1 MQQEEIYF
9 SVGIDSM
16 INFRNVFTGS
26 FLKYHRGQ
34 IQIFTKITK
43 EPITGCDMFKYK
55 TGKDLIVVYN
65 CSHNTSL
72 IFRFPGDGKVYID
85 KIIGADETTRV
96 STVTNCATGGNFV
109 RQQVLH
115 KIYRDLGVDIAELE
129 DL

>member
-26 FLKYHRGQ
+26 FLKYHRSQ

-43 EPITGCDMFKYK
+43 DPIAGCDMFKYK
-55 TGKDLIVVYN
+55 TGKDLIVVYS
-65 CSHNTSL
+65 CSANTSL
-72 IFRFPGDGKVYID
+72 IFRFPGNGKVYID
-85 KIIGADETTRV
+85 KIIGVDESTKI
-96 STVTNCATGGNFV
+96 STVVDCATGGNFV
-109 RQQVLH
+109 RQKVLH